1 MAGQAF
7 TLQIKEKGVFSL
19 KMQKLIRLVAIL
31 VVAALVVTTLVA
43 SLSSLL

>member
-1 MAGQAF
+1 
-7 TLQIKEKGVFSL
+7 
-19 KMQKLIRLVAIL
+19 MQKLIRLVAII

>member
-1 MAGQAF
+1 
-7 TLQIKEKGVFSL
+7 
-19 KMQKLIRLVAIL
+19 MQKLIRLVAIV

>member
-1 MAGQAF
+1 
-7 TLQIKEKGVFSL
+7 
-19 KMQKLIRLVAIL
+19 MQKLIRLVAIL

>member
-1 MAGQAF
+1 M
-7 TLQIKEKGVFSL
+7 